1 MNDFPKSKELLKKY
15 LSKNITHPEG
25 TPEEVVK
32 AVKEFVTG
40 DERINAIIEKE
51 PNTLF
56 EFFDDNKVYIHIEP
70 FSNELE
76 NNLESFGWRILGK
89 EYSNLDCKKRKQ
101 AETEAVLEA
110 FKLLEEKL

>member
-1 MNDFPKSKELLKKY
+1 MSINNFPKSKELLKEH
-15 LSKNITHPEG
+15 LLKNITHPEG

-56 EFFDDNKVYIHIEP
+56 EFFDDQDLFCSVFKNKDKIGYRI
-70 FSNELE
+70 
-76 NNLESFGWRILGK
+76 NNFIGYTQEFK
-89 EYSNLDCKKRKQ
+89 TRK
-101 AETEAVLEA
+101 ETEKQGVLDM
-110 FKLLEEKL
+110 FILLEEKL

>member
-1 MNDFPKSKELLKKY
+1 MNNFPKSKELLKKY
-15 LSKNITHPEG
+15 LSKNITHPES

-56 EFFDDNKVYIHIEP
+56 EFFDDNKVYIQIGIDNTLDVK
-70 FSNELE
+70 FTY
-76 NNLESFGWRILGK
+76 SFDYGK
-89 EYSNLDCKKRKQ
+89 TYSDLFYKRKQ

-110 FKLLEEKL
+110 FKILEEKL